1 MIIAFGLRPENR
13 RKQKSH
19 KLLPGVNSP
28 GYFLPGRKPE
38 QLFVFVC
45 PERPVFM
52 VRFKYRTLL
61 HLFKIVVDT
70 YVDVVYSGISKRRY
84 AMFLTIEHNQSGE
97 LLCNRRL
104 GPNEKLDIEALVSK
118 EIDKLYCG
126 ELELEYADNVPNGCA
141 EYYAQIR
148 TRKHDSLC
156 VWTTGDFF
164 YKRETE

>member
-1 MIIAFGLRPENR
+1 MLTRYIQVLANG
-13 RKQKSH
+13 
-19 KLLPGVNSP
+19 G
-28 GYFLPGRKPE
+28 
-38 QLFVFVC
+38 
-45 PERPVFM
+45 
-52 VRFKYRTLL
+52 
-61 HLFKIVVDT
+61 
-70 YVDVVYSGISKRRY
+70 Y

>member
-1 MIIAFGLRPENR
+1 MSQV
-13 RKQKSH
+13 KQKSH

-28 GYFLPGRKPE
+28 GIFLPGREPE
-38 QLFVFVC
+38 QLFVFTY
-45 PERPVFM
+45 PERPESPGP
-52 VRFKYRTLL
+52 VRFYRVY
-61 HLFKIVVDT
+61 LFKILVDLVVDSC
-70 YVDVVYSGISKRRY
+70 YIDVSKKEN

-104 GPNEKLDIEALVSK
+104 GPYEKLDIEALVSK

-126 ELELEYADNVPNGCA
+126 ELELEYSDNVPNGCA

>member
-1 MIIAFGLRPENR
+1 MIIAFGLRQTKR
-13 RKQKSH
+13 GKQKSH

-28 GYFLPGRKPE
+28 GIFLPGIEPE
-38 QLFVFVC
+38 QLFVFTY
-45 PERPVFM
+45 PERPESPGPV
-52 VRFKYRTLL
+52 KL
-61 HLFKIVVDT
+61 HRVNLFKILVDLVVDSC
-70 YVDVVYSGISKRRY
+70 YIGVSKKEN
-84 AMFLTIEHNQSGE
+84 AMFLTIENNHTGE

-104 GPNEKLDIEALVSK
+104 GPYEKLDIEALVSK
-118 EIDKLYCG
+118 EIDRLYCG
-126 ELELEYADNVPNGCA
+126 ELELEYSDNVPNGCA

>member
-1 MIIAFGLRPENR
+1 MIIAFGLRQTKR
-13 RKQKSH
+13 GKQKSH

-28 GYFLPGRKPE
+28 GIFLPGREPE
-38 QLFVFVC
+38 QLFVFTYPDRPESPGPVRLYRVC
-45 PERPVFM
+45 
-52 VRFKYRTLL
+52 
-61 HLFKIVVDT
+61 LFKILVDLVVDSC
-70 YVDVVYSGISKRRY
+70 YIGVSKKENV
-84 AMFLTIEHNQSGE
+84 MFLTIENNHTGE

-104 GPNEKLDIEALVSK
+104 GPYEKLDIEALVSK

>member
-1 MIIAFGLRPENR
+1 MLTWYIQVLANG
-13 RKQKSH
+13 
-19 KLLPGVNSP
+19 G
-28 GYFLPGRKPE
+28 
-38 QLFVFVC
+38 
-45 PERPVFM
+45 
-52 VRFKYRTLL
+52 
-61 HLFKIVVDT
+61 
-70 YVDVVYSGISKRRY
+70 Y

-104 GPNEKLDIEALVSK
+104 GPYEKLDIEALVSK

-126 ELELEYADNVPNGCA
+126 ELELEYSDNVPNGCA

-164 YKRETE
+164 YKREIE

>member
-70 YVDVVYSGISKRRY
+70 YVDVVYSG
-84 AMFLTIEHNQSGE
+84 
-97 LLCNRRL
+97 
-104 GPNEKLDIEALVSK
+104 VSK
-118 EIDKLYCG
+118 WRICYVF
-126 ELELEYADNVPNGCA
+126 NN
-141 EYYAQIR
+141 
-148 TRKHDSLC
+148 
-156 VWTTGDFF
+156 
-164 YKRETE
+164 